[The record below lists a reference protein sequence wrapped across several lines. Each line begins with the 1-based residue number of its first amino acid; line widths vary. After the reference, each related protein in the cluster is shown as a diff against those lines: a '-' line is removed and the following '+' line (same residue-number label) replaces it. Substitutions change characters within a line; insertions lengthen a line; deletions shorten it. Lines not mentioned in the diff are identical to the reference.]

1 MRPSKLMDH
10 NQSTNLMAVEKYL
23 LEELTPEQRDEFE
36 EHFFDCQE
44 CAADLSAT
52 QAFLQAAKQELQ
64 AAPMPAAA
72 ASPADNTSPRSPKK
86 SLFSFF
92 RIPAFTVPA
101 FAALLLVLAYQN
113 IVVFPHL
120 ASEVAELKAPQ
131 VLATLSL
138 AAGSSRDGETP
149 SITVGRR
156 QALVINLDL
165 PAQDRFASYTC
176 LLYSPS
182 GSTAFRIQVSAQQAK
197 DTVAINVPPG
207 TVTGGSYTLAVQGND
222 NHAPAA
228 AAIEVAHYRFAVN
241 IAN

>member
-1 MRPSKLMDH
+1 MDH
-10 NQSTNLMAVEKYL
+10 QQATQLMAVEQYL
-23 LEELTPEQRDEFE
+23 LNELSPELRDEFE
-36 EHFFDCQE
+36 EHFFGCPE

-52 QAFLQAAKQELQ
+52 QAFLQAAKRELQ
-64 AAPMPAAA
+64 DAPATAPAV
-72 ASPADNTSPRSPKK
+72 SPADNASSRAPKK

-92 RIPAFTVPA
+92 QIPAFAVPA
-101 FAALLLVLAYQN
+101 FAALLLVIGYQN

-120 ASEVAELKAPQ
+120 TSEVAELKAPQ

-149 SITVGRR
+149 SITLGPR
-156 QALVINLDL
+156 QPLVINLDL

-182 GSTAFRIQVSAQQAK
+182 GSTAFRIRVSAQQAK

-207 TVTGGSYTLAVQGND
+207 TMTGGSYTLAVQGDD
-222 NHAPAA
+222 NRAPSATV
-228 AAIEVAHYRFAVN
+228 ELAHYRFAVN

>member
-1 MRPSKLMDH
+1 MDH
-10 NQSTNLMAVEKYL
+10 QQATQLMAVEQYL
-23 LEELTPEQRDEFE
+23 LNELPPELRDDFE
-36 EHFFDCQE
+36 EHFFGCPE

-52 QAFLQAAKQELQ
+52 QAFLQAARLELQ
-64 AAPMPAAA
+64 ASPAPAPA
-72 ASPADNTSPRSPKK
+72 ASPASRAPARTSKK

-92 RIPAFTVPA
+92 RIPAFAVPA

-149 SITVGRR
+149 SITLGRR
-156 QALVINLDL
+156 QPLVINLDL
-165 PAQDRFASYTC
+165 PPQDHFASYTC

-182 GSTAFRIQVSAQQAK
+182 GSTAFRIQLSAQQAK
-197 DTVAINVPPG
+197 DTIAISVPPG
-207 TVTGGSYTLAVQGND
+207 TMTSGNYTLAVQGND
-222 NHAPAA
+222 NRAPAA
-228 AAIEVAHYRFAVN
+228 AAVELAHYRFAVN
-241 IAN
+241 VAN